1 MTGQKT
7 GGREA
12 GTQNKVTVKVKE
24 AIIAAVQNMDIEAD
38 LQALDPEKRLEMLVK
53 LLPYCCTKYSPSL
66 AETIAESWS

>member
-12 GTQNKVTVKVKE
+12 GTPNKVTVKVKE
-24 AIIAAVQNMDIEAD
+24 AIIAAVQDMDIKAD
-38 LQALDPEKRLEMLVK
+38 LKALEPEKRLEMLVK

-66 AETIAESWS
+66 AESITENWC